1 MNIKSFDR
9 AEIDQ
14 LESRYR
20 ARLINSLSGYKSL
33 NLVGTVD
40 ENDVNN
46 LAIFS
51 SVIHIGS
58 NPPMQAMVSRP
69 DTVARHTLDN
79 IKETEYFTLNQVHQ
93 GIYEQSHQS
102 SAKYAKD
109 EDEFEQVGL
118 TPWKLDTHKVPFVK
132 EAHIKTLMKLKDI
145 VPIKVNGTLM
155 IIGEIMWCS
164 MPEKV
169 LMDDG
174 YMHLSEADTIV
185 GGSLDGYYKV
195 SPLSRLSYAKPNE
208 KLKINK
214 L

>member
-1 MNIKSFDR
+1 MKIKSFDR
-9 AEIDQ
+9 AQIEE

-40 ENDVNN
+40 GENINN

-58 NPPMQAMVSRP
+58 NPPMQAMISRP

-79 IKETEYFTLNQVHQ
+79 IKEIGYYTLNQVHE
-93 GIYEQSHQS
+93 GIYEEAHQA
-102 SAKYAKD
+102 SAKYD
-109 EDEFEQVGL
+109 RNEDEFKKVGL
-118 TPWKLDTHKVPFVK
+118 TPWKLEGHNVPFVR
-132 EAHIKTLMKLKDI
+132 EAHIKTLMKLKEI
-145 VPIKVNGTLM
+145 VPININGTLM

-164 MPEKV
+164 MPEKA
-169 LMDDG
+169 LMEDG
-174 YMHLSEADTIV
+174 YIHLSETKTVV

-208 KLKINK
+208 KLKKTK